1 MENKIDKIRHKKLTS
16 IEASDVINAIETVK
30 VNKTFPI
37 KEGDVEAKRE
47 LQIIRG
53 KILDIK
59 EKRIKQREA
68 GAQKLIDTDPKGFF
82 IKVRPFSNIQMAEEY
97 KIKIGMATFSEV
109 MRGKIFSK
117 FSKTVKELKRALGL

>member
-1 MENKIDKIRHKKLTS
+1 MSKIDNKTRQKKLTS
-16 IEASDVINAIETVK
+16 IETSEVINTIEKVK
-30 VNKTFPI
+30 VNKKFPI
-37 KEGDVEAKRE
+37 NEVDENTKRQ
-47 LQIIRG
+47 LQIIIG

-59 EKRIKQREA
+59 EKRIKQREDS
-68 GAQKLIDTDPKGFF
+68 AQKLIDTDPKGFF